1 MDMDYARRI
10 PRLVAAI
17 LDIIIIGIIFA
28 ILGAVG
34 VVEAA
39 DPDAEFN
46 VVSSVVSIVIWL
58 IYFVGLTVTLGQ
70 TLGKMAMGI
79 RVVNID
85 GEKPGVGAMLIR
97 EVIVR
102 VPFIVLAVVLGPIL
116 GPDSGAGIGVI
127 VLLIAIIWILF
138 DDRRQG
144 LHDKVAKTF
153 VVKT

>member
-1 MDMDYARRI
+1 MTLDYARRI

-17 LDIIIIGIIFA
+17 LDIIVMFIIFG
-28 ILGAVG
+28 ILTAVN
-34 VVEAA
+34 VVEAT

-46 VVSSVVSIVIWL
+46 AVSSAVSAVIVL
-58 IYFVGLTVTLGQ
+58 IYYVGLTSLLGQ

-85 GEKPGVGAMLIR
+85 GEKPGLVPVLTR

-102 VPFIVLAVVLGPIL
+102 VLGTVLAVVLGPVID
-116 GPDSGAGIGVI
+116 PGAGALIGGI
-127 VLLIAIIWILF
+127 VALVAIIWILF

>member
-1 MDMDYARRI
+1 MTLDYARRI
-10 PRLVAAI
+10 PRLVAGI
-17 LDIIIIGIIFA
+17 LDFIVIIILFA
-28 ILGAVG
+28 ILAAAG

-39 DPDAEFN
+39 DPEEEFN
-46 VVSSVVSIVIWL
+46 VVSSVVSAVIVL
-58 IYFVGLTVTLGQ
+58 IYYVGLTSMLGQ

-85 GEKPGVGAMLIR
+85 GEKPGPVTVLTR

-102 VPFIVLAVVLGPIL
+102 VLGTVLAVVLGPVIDPNLGIL
-116 GPDSGAGIGVI
+116 IGSI
-127 VLLIAIIWILF
+127 VTLVAIIWILF

>member
-17 LDIIIIGIIFA
+17 LDIIVMLIIFA
-28 ILGAVG
+28 ILGVAG

-39 DPDAEFN
+39 DPEEEFN
-46 VVSSVVSIVIWL
+46 VVSSIVSAVIVL
-58 IYFVGLTVTLGQ
+58 IYYVGLTAILGQ

-85 GEKPGVGAMLIR
+85 GEKPAPVTVLTR

-102 VPFIVLAVVLGPIL
+102 VLGTVLAVVLGPIIAP
-116 GPDSGAGIGVI
+116 GTGALIGGIVAL
-127 VLLIAIIWILF
+127 VAIIWILF

-153 VVKT
+153 VVKA

>member
-1 MDMDYARRI
+1 MTLDYARRI

-17 LDIIIIGIIFA
+17 LDIIVMFIIFG
-28 ILGAVG
+28 ILTAVN
-34 VVEAA
+34 VVEAT

-46 VVSSVVSIVIWL
+46 AVSSAVSAVIVL
-58 IYFVGLTVTLGQ
+58 IYYVGLTAMLGQ

-85 GEKPGVGAMLIR
+85 GEKPGLVPVLTR

-102 VPFIVLAVVLGPIL
+102 VLGTVLAVVLGPVIDP
-116 GPDSGAGIGVI
+116 GVGALIGGIVAL
-127 VLLIAIIWILF
+127 VAIIWILF

>member
-10 PRLVAAI
+10 PRFFAGI
-17 LDIIIIGIIFA
+17 LDIIVMAIIFI
-28 ILGAVG
+28 ILGVAG

-39 DPDAEFN
+39 DPEEDFN
-46 VVSSVVSIVIWL
+46 VVSSVVSAIIVL
-58 IYFVGLTVTLGQ
+58 IYYVGLTATLGQ
-70 TLGKMAMGI
+70 TLGKMALGI
-79 RVVNID
+79 KVVNID
-85 GEKPGVGAMLIR
+85 GEKPGLGTVLTR

-102 VPFIVLAVVLGPIL
+102 VLGTVLAVVLGPVIDPAVGTL
-116 GPDSGAGIGVI
+116 IGGV
-127 VLLIAIIWILF
+127 VALIAIIWILF